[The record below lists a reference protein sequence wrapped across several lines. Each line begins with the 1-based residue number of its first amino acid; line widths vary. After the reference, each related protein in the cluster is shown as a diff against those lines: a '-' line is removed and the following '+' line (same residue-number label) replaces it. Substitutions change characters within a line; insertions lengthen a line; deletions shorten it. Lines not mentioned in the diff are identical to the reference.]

1 MFGRLHRCFGS
12 AIRLGPIRRGS
23 DVLELVFLCK
33 CLECLRGKLCSIISN
48 ECMRYSMTAEV
59 LASVLISWT
68 VASWKPDS
76 SGLLSSNST
85 RYTNS
90 S

>member
-59 LASVLISWT
+59 FFFFNFFFHFVFLNYI
-68 VASWKPDS
+68 
-76 SGLLSSNST
+76 LSFT
-85 RYTNS
+85 KT
-90 S
+90 

>member
-12 AIRLGPIRRGS
+12 GIRLGPIRGGS

-33 CLECLRGKLCSIISN
+33 CPECLRSKLCSIISN

-59 LASVLISWT
+59 LFCRLY
-68 VASWKPDS
+68 DRR
-76 SGLLSSNST
+76 GLD
-85 RYTNS
+85 
-90 S
+90 